1 MSLEK
6 LHNYV
11 RGVMQRNVVQIDE
24 HDKKKMLEL
33 LPYSQ
38 EMKSTLAGN
47 QCKIV
52 RRTLDHMHIWPQ
64 PAQEIELF
72 VMAHRLKKAIEID
85 DWPTCNK
92 CGVSVQETV
101 SIAVGTDLYSC
112 CRACADK
119 ISDFIT
125 EEQ

>member
-6 LHNYV
+6 LYNYV
-11 RGVMQRNVVQIDE
+11 CGVMQRNVVQIDE

-33 LPYSQ
+33 LPRSQ

-52 RRTLDHMHIWPQ
+52 RRTIDHMHIWPQ

-92 CGVSVQETV
+92 CGASVQETV
-101 SIAVGTDLYSC
+101 GITVGNEQHSC

-119 ISDFIT
+119 ISVFIT
-125 EEQ
+125 GEQ